1 MLFSASLPNTVN
13 ESCVPVVTVFDPMVV
28 RTGGVLLLMVIV
40 TGLEVLVFPA
50 TSRAVAVSVWFP
62 FEIPIVFHDPEYGE
76 MVSSL
81 PMLEPSSLNWT
92 PVTPMLS
99 LAVAE
104 RVTVPEIVPLGEV
117 RVMVGRVWSGVVVV
131 MGREQE
137 AVVPPLE
144 PAHDQRLLVDV
155 SVVSEKVPVVQ
166 VLRVREQEPLVA
178 VGVPVYSYAPM
189 SQVEP
194 RGLPRMSV
202 VKPLEERLAP
212 ALISG
217 LPD

>member
-13 ESCVPVVTVFDPMVV
+13 ESCVPVVTVFEPMEESI
-28 RTGGVLLLMVIV
+28 GAVLLLMVIV

-50 TSRAVAVSVWFP
+50 ASRAVAVSVWFP

-76 MVSSL
+76 VVSSI

-117 RVMVGRVWSGVVVV
+117 RVMMGRVWSGVVV

-137 AVVPPLE
+137 ALIPPLE

-155 SVVSEKVPVVQ
+155 SVISEKVPVVQ
-166 VLRVREQEPLVA
+166 VLRVREQEPLTG
-178 VGVPVYSYAPM
+178 VGTYVPPPANTLVGSQLYAPI
-189 SQVEP
+189 
-194 RGLPRMSV
+194 SV
-202 VKPLEERLAP
+202 PP
-212 ALISG
+212 
-217 LPD
+217 